1 MLHAMRGEYFGR
13 KHFGVILGMS
23 SVPMMFGLTVSPVI
37 VGRVFDTSGTYTAS
51 LYVLAGACVAATA
64 TIILA
69 KKPALPG
76 QSD

>member
-23 SVPMMFGLTVSPVI
+23 SFPMMVAMTVSPVI
-37 VGRVFDTSGTYTAS
+37 VGRVFDTSGTYTTS
-51 LYVLAGACVAATA
+51 LYVLATACVAAIA
-64 TIILA
+64 TILLA
-69 KKPALPG
+69 KKPALPR